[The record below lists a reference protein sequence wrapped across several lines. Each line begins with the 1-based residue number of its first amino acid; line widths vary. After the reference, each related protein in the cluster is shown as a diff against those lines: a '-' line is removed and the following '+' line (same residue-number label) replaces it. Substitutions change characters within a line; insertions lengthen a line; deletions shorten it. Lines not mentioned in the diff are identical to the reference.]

1 MISVSIISI
10 LCYLISIKFM
20 YANTQKNSTYTSF
33 NIFLSLAYIF
43 HALAIGFSIISQSIL
58 NLNLFDLTSLTILM
72 VTLILNRLSSSNNLE
87 LLVKTTNIIS
97 LLSLILLLF
106 FKIPLVENK
115 SINLIFIIHFLLG
128 LISYSFMLLAL
139 IYNFLYRIVY
149 QELKNKNIF
158 FKTNRP
164 SLQKLYEQQLLLIN
178 LGYLFLIFTLLTSF
192 QPEFLRFEITS
203 YTNLILSIIIFII
216 YSLLLLFNLFKILK
230 NKYIDY
236 VNLLGII
243 LMTYI
248 YFFHHS

>member
-1 MISVSIISI
+1 
-10 LCYLISIKFM
+10 M
-20 YANTQKNSTYTSF
+20 YAKTQKNSTYISF

-58 NLNLFDLTSLTILM
+58 NLNLFDLTSLTILT
-72 VTLILNRLSSSNNLE
+72 VTLILNRLSSSKNLE

-97 LLSLILLLF
+97 LISLILLLL

-115 SINLIFIIHFLLG
+115 SISLIFIIHFLLG

-149 QELKNKNIF
+149 KKLKNKKIY
-158 FKTNRP
+158 FKTNSP
-164 SLQKLYEQQLLLIN
+164 SLQKLYEQQLLLIK
-178 LGYLFLIFTLLTSF
+178 LGYLFLICTLLSSF
-192 QPEFLRFEITS
+192 QPKLLSFELIS
-203 YTNLILSIIIFII
+203 YTNLILSVIIFII
-216 YSLLLLFNLFKILK
+216 YSLLLLFNLIKILK